1 MRAARVLLLGLW
13 ALLAIAPS
21 VRASDPALPEVS
33 FGDMM
38 ALKTKQDG
46 DNTIVTFPAVLS
58 ALNDKTVTIRGWI
71 TPINL
76 GDGTTVTS
84 FLLTGT
90 PGTCPFCWGMGPEA
104 FILVSAAQPIPSDV
118 TVELQLK
125 GKFEALQNDPTGF
138 YYRLRDATV
147 IGHPSS

>member
-1 MRAARVLLLGLW
+1 MRRRTLVS
-13 ALLAIAPS
+13 ALLALPVLAPAAQ
-21 VRASDPALPEVS
+21 ASDPALPEVN

-38 ALKTKQDG
+38 SLKTKQDG
-46 DNTIVTFPAVLS
+46 DNTIVTFPPVLS
-58 ALNDKTVTIRGWI
+58 ALNNKTVTIRGWI

-118 TVELQLK
+118 TVELLLK
-125 GKFEALQNDPTGF
+125 GKFEALNNDPTGF

-147 IGHPSS
+147 IGHP